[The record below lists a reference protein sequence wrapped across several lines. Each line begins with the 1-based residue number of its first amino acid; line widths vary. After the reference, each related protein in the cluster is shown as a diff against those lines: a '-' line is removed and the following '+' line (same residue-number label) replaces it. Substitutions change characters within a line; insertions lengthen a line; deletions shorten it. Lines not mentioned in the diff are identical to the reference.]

1 MSATNKGID
10 LTDEQIK
17 RQINRLRKLIFSG
30 YEEFEDGSYTGE
42 LNEEVLEL
50 IAKHIP
56 VGEELSEFAFI
67 EVVQNCANELY
78 EWLEY
83 TVDSVDKRLMALYS
97 YDFINQSL
105 STLYSIEFIDN
116 NGKDDPMYA

>member
-1 MSATNKGID
+1 MSVTKNGID

-17 RQINRLRKLIFSG
+17 RQINRLRKFLFSG

-42 LNEEVLEL
+42 LNGEVLEL

-56 VGEELSEFAFI
+56 LGEELSQFAFI
-67 EVVQNCANELY
+67 EVVQNCAKELY
-78 EWLEY
+78 EWLESN
-83 TVDSVDKRLMALYS
+83 VNSVDKRLMALYC

-105 STLYSIEFIDN
+105 STIYSIEFMDDD
-116 NGKDDPMYA
+116 GKDDPMYA